1 MSFTDKFRTQHNEIL
16 AIAKEMSTRLK
27 GDADPAALRKLLS
40 NLAGKLNFHLAM
52 EDQALYPRLMERK
65 DSDAKEMAT
74 RFMTEMGGLGKA
86 FTTYNDKW
94 QVSAI
99 RNDPAGFASETQT
112 VFGALSKRIGRE
124 NAELYPLA
132 DKAS

>member
-16 AIAKEMSTRLK
+16 LIAKEMTVQLK
-27 GDADPAALRKLLS
+27 GKADPAALRKLLS

-65 DSDAKEMAT
+65 DSDAKGLAKQ
-74 RFMTEMGGLGKA
+74 FMDEMGGLGKV
-86 FTTYNDKW
+86 FGIYNDKW

-99 RNDPAGFASETQT
+99 RNDPAGFASETQA
-112 VFGALSKRIGRE
+112 VFAALTKRIARE

-132 DKAS
+132 DQAS

>member
-16 AIAKEMSTRLK
+16 QIAKEMTAELK
-27 GDADPAALRKLLS
+27 GEADPAILRKLLS

-52 EDQALYPRLMERK
+52 EDQALYPRLMDRK
-65 DSDAKEMAT
+65 DSDTRQLAKK
-74 RFMTEMGGLGKA
+74 FMDEMGGLGKV

-99 RNDPAGFASETQT
+99 RKDPAGFLSETQT
-112 VFGALSKRIGRE
+112 VFAALTKRIARE
-124 NAELYPLA
+124 NTELYPLA
-132 DKAS
+132 DKTS

>member
-1 MSFTDKFRTQHNEIL
+1 
-16 AIAKEMSTRLK
+16 
-27 GDADPAALRKLLS
+27 
-40 NLAGKLNFHLAM
+40 M

>member
-1 MSFTDKFRTQHNEIL
+1 MSFTDKFRTQHTEIL
-16 AIAKEMSTRLK
+16 TIAKEMTTQLK
-27 GDADPAALRKLLS
+27 GRGDPAVLRKQLS

-65 DSDAKEMAT
+65 DSDAKAMAT
-74 RFMTEMGGLGKA
+74 RFMTEMGGLGKV

-99 RNDPAGFASETQT
+99 RNDPAGFASETQA
-112 VFGALSKRIGRE
+112 VFAALTRRIGRE

-132 DKAS
+132 DSAS